1 MHKNWYLFAQNYIY
15 APYNSTLPDKWE
27 HHPDTLEISKIQEQ
41 HKELNPEE
49 IDQSEFTSSAGE
61 DSDADIES
69 NEVERDTD
77 TRRRRRRKAK
87 EDGETERLVATSN
100 KFALLTAEWWCKGG
114 FPYPWYLRRTWLK
127 SMVPE
132 QTGIFLY
139 WDFFMRRLGAR
150 FTLYRYTLY
159 GWFHQGSPPN
169 PIWEEHG
176 LWAWFLSK
184 LVSFCI
190 EILTWEGLVPDL

>member
-1 MHKNWYLFAQNYIY
+1 MGVDYLRKVTAVMLLRFRFGCIKTDIFLHKCYIF

-100 KFALLTAEWWCKGG
+100 KFALLTAE
-114 FPYPWYLRRTWLK
+114 
-127 SMVPE
+127 
-132 QTGIFLY
+132 
-139 WDFFMRRLGAR
+139 
-150 FTLYRYTLY
+150 
-159 GWFHQGSPPN
+159 
-169 PIWEEHG
+169 
-176 LWAWFLSK
+176 
-184 LVSFCI
+184 
-190 EILTWEGLVPDL
+190 